1 MRSELCSVDF
11 NIRLSD
17 HCFGEWRVK
26 TQERKSMERGR
37 KERQRSS
44 DWMLLICIGELVYWW
59 VFVSAKLKC
68 QVAGCV
74 LSLSLLLSVCVLS
87 SLGRLRRF
95 STLAGFTGR
104 QAIQTLIPFHFIRSS
119 ASVNIPLIVFF
130 FCRFLSYEGFV
141 LARFGSARLYTQTNS
156 WPFITFEIRHY
167 KTQNGSRA
175 KRRRYYYP
183 PSGDDIDTNTNTNNI
198 VKQARVFVV
207 VAAPRTYTHTSA
219 YVHTHTQMDWHSRI
233 LRTSH
238 IGSIQLF
245 RPTPPSQPQ
254 SAALT
259 AQFGFRDRALV
270 LVRCSCPTTRRWR
283 QRSNSG
289 SSNSNKH

>member
-1 MRSELCSVDF
+1 
-11 NIRLSD
+11 
-17 HCFGEWRVK
+17 
-26 TQERKSMERGR
+26 
-37 KERQRSS
+37 
-44 DWMLLICIGELVYWW
+44 MLLICIGELVYWR

-74 LSLSLLLSVCVLS
+74 LSLSLSLLLSVCVLS

-119 ASVNIPLIVFF
+119 ASVNIPLIVFL
-130 FCRFLSYEGFV
+130 FLSVFVILRAHEGFV
-141 LARFGSARLYTQTNS
+141 SARFGSARLYTQTNS

-198 VKQARVFVV
+198 VKQARVFV
-207 VAAPRTYTHTSA
+207 AAPRTYTHTSA
-219 YVHTHTQMDWHSRI
+219 HTYM
-233 LRTSH
+233 
-238 IGSIQLF
+238 
-245 RPTPPSQPQ
+245 
-254 SAALT
+254 
-259 AQFGFRDRALV
+259 
-270 LVRCSCPTTRRWR
+270 
-283 QRSNSG
+283 
-289 SSNSNKH
+289 